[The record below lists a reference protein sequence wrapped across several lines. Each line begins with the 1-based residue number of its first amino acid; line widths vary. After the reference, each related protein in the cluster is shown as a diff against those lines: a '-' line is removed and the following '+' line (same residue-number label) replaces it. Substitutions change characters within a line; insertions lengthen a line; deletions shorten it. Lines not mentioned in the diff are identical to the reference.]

1 MSLLSV
7 NELQLSFGQS
17 SILSEVSFEAERG
30 EFIGLIGPNGAG
42 KTSLLKAVLGLIAS
56 KGQLWLENRDL
67 RNLTNQEKARL
78 LAYLPQERE
87 VAWPVAVKTLVSF
100 ARTALKPVFEGQND
114 EDIKIVEAAM
124 RRMDVTRFCD
134 RVVSELSG
142 GEKARVLIARVLA
155 QNTPIILADEPVAG
169 LDPAHQLGLM
179 EIFASLAAEG
189 RTVIA
194 SMHELSLAA
203 GYCTRLLV
211 LDQGRVVAD
220 GPPIEVLSEELL
232 RSVYGINAQLLDVG
246 GELIVHPISVLR

>member
-7 NELQLSFGQS
+7 NGLQLSFGQRP
-17 SILSEVSFEAERG
+17 ILSDVSFEAERG

-56 KGQLWLENRDL
+56 SGQLSFENHNL

-100 ARTALKPVFEGQND
+100 ARTALKPMFEGQND
-114 EDIKIVEAAM
+114 EDVKLIETAM
-124 RRMDVTRFCD
+124 RRMDVARFCD

-155 QNTPIILADEPVAG
+155 QNTPVILADEPVAG

-203 GYCTRLLV
+203 GYCTRLIV
-211 LDQGRVVAD
+211 LDRGEVVAD
-220 GPPIEVLSEELL
+220 GPPRKVLTEELL
-232 RSVYGINAQLLDVG
+232 RSVYGINAHLLDVG
-246 GELIVHPISVLR
+246 GELIVHPKTVLC

>member
-7 NELQLSFGQS
+7 NGLQLSFGHRTV
-17 SILSEVSFEAERG
+17 LSGVSFEAEPG

-42 KTSLLKAVLGLIAS
+42 KTSLLKAILGLIAS
-56 KGQLWLENRDL
+56 DGQLSLENRDL
-67 RNLTNQEKARL
+67 RNMTNQEKARH

-100 ARTALKPVFEGQND
+100 ARAALKPMFEGQND
-114 EDIKIVEAAM
+114 EDIKLVEAAM
-124 RRMDVTRFCD
+124 RRMDVIRFCD

-179 EIFASLAAEG
+179 EVFASLAAEG

-203 GYCTRLLV
+203 GYCTRLIV
-211 LDQGRVVAD
+211 LDQGKVVAD
-220 GPPIEVLSEELL
+220 GPPTKVLSEELL
-232 RSVYGINAQLLDVG
+232 RSVYGINAHLLDVG
-246 GELIVHPISVLR
+246 GKLIVHPKSVLR

>member
-7 NELQLSFGQS
+7 NGLQLSFGHRTV
-17 SILSEVSFEAERG
+17 LSGVSFEAEPG

-42 KTSLLKAVLGLIAS
+42 KTSLLKAILGLIAS
-56 KGQLWLENRDL
+56 DGQLSLENRDL
-67 RNLTNQEKARL
+67 RNMTNQEKARH

-100 ARTALKPVFEGQND
+100 ARAALKPMFEGQDD
-114 EDIKIVEAAM
+114 EDIKLVEAAM
-124 RRMDVTRFCD
+124 RRMDVIRFCD

-179 EIFASLAAEG
+179 EVFASLAAEG

-203 GYCTRLLV
+203 GYCTRLIV
-211 LDQGRVVAD
+211 LDQGKVVAD
-220 GPPIEVLSEELL
+220 GPPTKVLSEELL
-232 RSVYGINAQLLDVG
+232 RSVYGINAHLLDVG
-246 GELIVHPISVLR
+246 GKLIVHPKSVLR

>member
-7 NELQLSFGQS
+7 NGLQLSFGHRAV
-17 SILSEVSFEAERG
+17 LSGVSFEAEPG

-42 KTSLLKAVLGLIAS
+42 KTSLLKAILGLIAS
-56 KGQLWLENRDL
+56 DGQLSLENRDL
-67 RNLTNQEKARL
+67 GNMTNQEKARH

-100 ARTALKPVFEGQND
+100 ARAALKPMFEGQND
-114 EDIKIVEAAM
+114 EDIKLVEAAM
-124 RRMDVTRFCD
+124 RRMDVIRFCD

-179 EIFASLAAEG
+179 EVFASLAAEG

-203 GYCTRLLV
+203 GYCTRLIV
-211 LDQGRVVAD
+211 LDQGKVVAD
-220 GPPIEVLSEELL
+220 GPPTKVLSEELL
-232 RSVYGINAQLLDVG
+232 RSVYGINAHLLDVG
-246 GELIVHPISVLR
+246 GKLIVHPKSVLR